1 MKRIGKK
8 THQYWIIAGLVLF
21 FIATIFINVWI
32 RKEGFKDGINY
43 MDGLDVI
50 YWINLDRSKE
60 RKEKMLTVLDDSTF
74 GDIPKIR
81 IVAND
86 GKTPEKVYKKL
97 DDYEKQDS
105 TTDSEYACL
114 LSHMDAIRTFYDSGN
129 DVALIFEDDIT
140 LEFKKYWKKSIKQIT
155 TDAPEDW
162 DIIMLWY
169 NVRPD
174 GFNNEELK
182 KYSGEDGSVSYLVS
196 RNGATKLIKDSY
208 KNGKYNLTSEFH
220 HKSDVYI
227 YSKLNT
233 YVYKYPMF
241 VFPTDND
248 SEIHQS
254 HVELLHNVSKRN
266 AISAFESEPQYSNK
280 P

>member
-1 MKRIGKK
+1 MKRLGKNPNS
-8 THQYWIIAGLVLF
+8 YWIIAGLTLF

-97 DDYEKQDS
+97 DNYEKQDS

-114 LSHMDAIRTFYDSGN
+114 LSHMDAIRTFYDSGH
-129 DVALIFEDDIT
+129 DVALILEDDIT

-162 DIIMLWY
+162 DIIMLWH
-169 NVRPD
+169 NVSPE
-174 GFNNEELK
+174 GFNSEEMK
-182 KYSGEDGSVSYLVS
+182 KHSVEDGAVSYLVS
-196 RNGATKLIKDSY
+196 KSGAKKLIKDSY

-220 HKSDVYI
+220 HKSDIYI
-227 YSKLNT
+227 YGKLNT

-248 SEIHQS
+248 SELHQN

-266 AISAFESEPQYSNK
+266 AISAYESESKYSRES
-280 P
+280 

>member
-1 MKRIGKK
+1 MKRLGKN
-8 THQYWIIAGLVLF
+8 THRYWIIAGLVLF

-32 RKEGFKDGINY
+32 HKEGFEDESNY
-43 MDGLDVI
+43 MEGLDVI

-60 RKEKMLTVLDDSTF
+60 RREKMLKVLNDDVF
-74 GDIPKIR
+74 RDVPKIR
-81 IVAND
+81 VVAND
-86 GKTPEKVYKKL
+86 GKTPENVYKKL

-114 LSHMDAIRTFYDSGN
+114 LSHMDAIRTFYDSSYN
-129 DVALIFEDDIT
+129 LALILEDDIT

-155 TDAPEDW
+155 DEAPDDW
-162 DIIMLWY
+162 DIIMLWHGVSP
-169 NVRPD
+169 N

-182 KYSGEDGSVSYLVS
+182 KYSGEDGAVSYLVS
-196 RNGATKLIKDSY
+196 RNGANKLIKNDY
-208 KNGKYNLTSEFH
+208 KNGKYNLTNDYH
-220 HKSDVYI
+220 HKSDIYI
-227 YSKLNT
+227 YGKLNT

-248 SEIHQS
+248 SEIHQN

-266 AISAFESEPQYSNK
+266 AISAYESEI
-280 P
+280 

>member
-1 MKRIGKK
+1 MKRLGKSPNR
-8 THQYWIIAGLVLF
+8 YWIIAGLILF

-32 RKEGFKDGINY
+32 RKEGFKEGINY

-60 RKEKMLTVLDDSTF
+60 RREKMLTVLDDSTF

-114 LSHMDAIRTFYDSGN
+114 LSHMDAIRTFYDS
-129 DVALIFEDDIT
+129 DHKVALILEDDIT
-140 LEFKKYWKKSIKQIT
+140 LEFKQYWKKSIKQIT
-155 TDAPEDW
+155 AVAPEDW
-162 DIIMLWY
+162 DIIMLWH
-169 NVRPD
+169 NVSPD
-174 GFNNEELK
+174 GFNSEEMK
-182 KYSGEDGSVSYLVS
+182 KHSVEDGAVSYLVS
-196 RNGATKLIKDSY
+196 RNGAKKLIKDSY

-220 HKSDVYI
+220 HKSDIYI
-227 YSKLNT
+227 YGKLNT

-248 SEIHQS
+248 SELHQS

-266 AISAFESEPQYSNK
+266 AISAFESES
-280 P
+280 